1 MFFFSLTWF
10 NLDAKIQPFLIK
22 KTFLHFF
29 FKNFILCSQKPAG
42 ILQGYDIMKIDR
54 LSLKESDRMAPSHPI
69 TAKIITPPFTCPA
82 HKVSWKAEQNQDS
95 SGGL

>member
-29 FKNFILCSQKPAG
+29 LKNFILCFQKPAG
-42 ILQGYDIMKIDR
+42 ILQGYDI
-54 LSLKESDRMAPSHPI
+54 
-69 TAKIITPPFTCPA
+69 
-82 HKVSWKAEQNQDS
+82 VWAETRRHIAGVRHSVCGNPQAYCR
-95 SGGL
+95 GTT